1 MAKIQ
6 EYRTGAVIVRYDTQR
21 CIHAE
26 ECVRGLPAVFD
37 RDRKPWIRLEAA
49 APMRIAE
56 VVARC
61 PTGALTMDLGDGRCY
76 EPTPAVAEVTVCA
89 DGPLYLRGQIELVGP
104 DGQTIAHE
112 TRVALCRCGASG
124 NKPYCDGSHESI
136 GFFDPGR
143 AAIPA
148 LEPAADPATGSA
160 VPAAGGVLRVV
171 LRPHGPLMTEGPVRV
186 CPAEGEAAYAG
197 DKCFFCRCGGS
208 ANKPFCDGTHKK
220 IGFAG

>member
-1 MAKIQ
+1 
-6 EYRTGAVIVRYDTQR
+6 
-21 CIHAE
+21 
-26 ECVRGLPAVFD
+26 
-37 RDRKPWIRLEAA
+37 
-49 APMRIAE
+49 MRIAE

-76 EPTPAVAEVTVCA
+76 EPTPAIAEVTVCA
-89 DGPLYLRGQIELVGP
+89 DGPLYLRGQIELVGS

-136 GFFDPGR
+136 GFFEPGR
-143 AAIPA
+143 AIIPPVAEAAA
-148 LEPAADPATGSA
+148 LPAAAG
-160 VPAAGGVLRVV
+160 AAGAPGNGVLRVT
-171 LRPHGPLMTEGPVRV
+171 LRPHGPLKTEGPVRV

-197 DKCFFCRCGGS
+197 DQCFFCRCGGS

-220 IGFAG
+220 IGFTG